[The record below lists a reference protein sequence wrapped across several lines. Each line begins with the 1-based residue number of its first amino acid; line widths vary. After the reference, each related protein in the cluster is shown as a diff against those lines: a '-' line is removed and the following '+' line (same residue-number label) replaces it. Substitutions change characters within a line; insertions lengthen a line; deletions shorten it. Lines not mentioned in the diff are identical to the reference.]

1 MNQQKEDLQ
10 TLILR
15 CDENIQRIEDRLD
28 TIKREEHNEDLQAY
42 LVRSQLEFVL
52 LTTLDNKFN
61 KEQQLRALEEQE
73 QWMKKYPIPAIPS
86 PGMPGIFVPPG
97 IMPMPSTLG
106 TINPDD
112 VESTVMFQHKI
123 NKGLGNIVLRM
134 KAGILLDP
142 ASRSVWTPTE
152 DWEEARSEP
161 GMVL

>member
-1 MNQQKEDLQ
+1 MNPQIEDLQ

-15 CDENIQRIEDRLD
+15 YEENIQRIEERLE
-28 TIKREEHNEDLQAY
+28 TIGNRNDDLQAH

-52 LTTLDNKFN
+52 VSTLDIKLN
-61 KEQQLRALEEQE
+61 KEQQLRSLEEQE
-73 QWMKKYPIPAIPS
+73 RWMKKHPVPMMPS
-86 PGMPGIFVPPG
+86 PAGIPGIFVPPG

-112 VESTVMFQHKI
+112 VESTVMFHHKT
-123 NKGLGNIVLRM
+123 NKGLGNVVLRM

-142 ASRSVWTPTE
+142 ASRAVWTPTE